1 LEAINTAVS
10 DRNFEIDPYRISN
23 IEQVT
28 RHDVVAFLRHLE
40 EGIGTPARWLHF
52 GLTSS
57 DVVDTAFAMTLLE
70 ACSLIDTRMENLIST
85 LKARIIEHA
94 HTPMVGRTHGQHAEP
109 TTFGLVLAGHYQE
122 VHRAKKRVLLACE
135 DIVGTISGAV
145 GTYAHLSPE
154 LEDKILSSLGLKA
167 EVIPTQVVSR
177 DRHANL
183 FCAFGLTAAALERL
197 AVTVRHLQRT
207 EVGEVREGF
216 REGQTGSSAMPHKRN
231 PILSENLCGLAR
243 IVCGAIDPAIRNVA
257 LWNERDISHSSVER
271 YIAPDVTATLAHMI
285 DKATDLIK
293 NLEINVERMKENLLL
308 TGGLI
313 FSESVMLALVK
324 SGMEKKRAYEIVQRN
339 AMYHSTIPFEDTIGF
354 DSDVIATLGFYGL
367 KKCFDLEHALR
378 HTDTLINRALGI

>member
-1 LEAINTAVS
+1 MIPRYSPQEFVELWSDKHKFNLWFKIETTACCVMQHAGLVPSGTLEAINTAVS

-135 DIVGTISGAV
+135 DIVGTIPGAV

-167 EVIPTQVVSR
+167 
-177 DRHANL
+177 
-183 FCAFGLTAAALERL
+183 
-197 AVTVRHLQRT
+197 
-207 EVGEVREGF
+207 
-216 REGQTGSSAMPHKRN
+216 
-231 PILSENLCGLAR
+231 
-243 IVCGAIDPAIRNVA
+243 
-257 LWNERDISHSSVER
+257 
-271 YIAPDVTATLAHMI
+271 
-285 DKATDLIK
+285 
-293 NLEINVERMKENLLL
+293 
-308 TGGLI
+308 
-313 FSESVMLALVK
+313 
-324 SGMEKKRAYEIVQRN
+324 
-339 AMYHSTIPFEDTIGF
+339 
-354 DSDVIATLGFYGL
+354 
-367 KKCFDLEHALR
+367 
-378 HTDTLINRALGI
+378 